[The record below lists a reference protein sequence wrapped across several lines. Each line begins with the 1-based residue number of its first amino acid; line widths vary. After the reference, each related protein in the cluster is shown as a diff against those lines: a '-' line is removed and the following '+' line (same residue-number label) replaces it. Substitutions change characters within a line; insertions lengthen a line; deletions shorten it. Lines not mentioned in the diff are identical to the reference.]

1 MCIKALA
8 IEWKRTLPNVVIAA
22 LHPGTTDTPLSK
34 PFQKNVPKDKLSSP
48 DQSAGYMLNVLNGLT
63 PAKTGEFWS
72 YNGERLAW

>member
-34 PFQKNVPKDKLSSP
+34 PFQKNVPKDKLFSP
-48 DQSAGYMLNVLNGLT
+48 D
-63 PAKTGEFWS
+63 
-72 YNGERLAW
+72 